1 MNVEKAGTQMMG
13 FLKGDVSLHNVRSTT
28 VASLTF
34 AVTSALL
41 VSGFIITS
49 SPASAAGT
57 TSNDISASS
66 APSAGSARGSYTPS
80 ATATS
85 KDKVA
90 ITLDKTS
97 TGCTLSSG
105 KVTFTGQGTCVV
117 DFNDAGNSTY
127 AAAAQVTQSIRVY
140 AANVITP
147 SKAPSAG
154 STGGSYA
161 PGAVATSGDN
171 VVKSLASSSTGCSL
185 SSGIV
190 TFTGQGT
197 CRVDFTDAGNGA
209 FAAASA
215 VQHAIKVYAANII
228 HPSTPPAAGV
238 IHGSYAPSATVTSGN
253 TVVISLDGSST
264 GCSISKGVVT
274 FTDNGVCRI
283 NFNDVGNGAFAAA
296 HEVQQDI
303 TVGTGN
309 HRAQATLSLTTKRFI
324 TGRSMNLKSSGGSGS
339 GAVSYAVTSSGS
351 AGCFIAGSVLK
362 ANRAGTCTVTV
373 TKAGDSSYDSATSLA
388 TTVTVVPVRP
398 RATRIT
404 SAVWTGQTVST
415 RIIGSEF
422 YGLPRVLSSARGT
435 RVSVLHD
442 NGHVLTIRVRVKSHT
457 KRGFHTFT
465 IVFAH
470 GQRTSIRYV
479 QR

>member
-1 MNVEKAGTQMMG
+1 MKN
-13 FLKGDVSLHNVRSTT
+13 FLKDDASLHNVRSTIA
-28 VASLTF
+28 ASLTF
-34 AVTSALL
+34 VATSALL
-41 VSGFIITS
+41 VGGFVLTA
-49 SPASAAGT
+49 SPASAAGST
-57 TSNDISASS
+57 ANSISASS
-66 APSAGSARGSYTPS
+66 APSAGSTKGSYTPS

-85 KDKVA
+85 KDKVV

-117 DFNDAGNSTY
+117 DFNDAGNTTY
-127 AAAAQVTQSIRVY
+127 AAAAQVTQSIKVY
-140 AANVITP
+140 TANVITP

-161 PGAVATSGDN
+161 PGAVATSGDA
-171 VVKSLASSSTGCSL
+171 VVKTLSSSSTGCSL

-197 CRVDFTDAGNGA
+197 CRVNFNDPGNGA
-209 FAAASA
+209 FAAASE
-215 VQHAIKVYAANII
+215 VQHDIKVYSANTID
-228 HPSTPPAAGV
+228 PSTPPAAGI

-253 TVVISLDGSST
+253 TVVITLDGSST

-309 HRAQATLSLTTKRFI
+309 PRAQATLVLTSKRFI
-324 TGRSMNLKSSGGSGS
+324 DGRSMNLTSVGGSGS
-339 GAVSYAVTSSGS
+339 GAVSYAVTDSGT
-351 AGCFIAGSVLK
+351 AGCFIEGSVLK

-373 TKAGDSSYDSATSLA
+373 KKSADSLYDAATSSA

-398 RATRIT
+398 RAMRMT

-415 RIIGSEF
+415 QIIGSEF
-422 YGLPRVLSSARGT
+422 YGLPRVLTSASGT

-457 KRGFHTFT
+457 TRGVHVFT
-465 IVFAH
+465 LVFAH